1 VGSTSRMAEFV
12 NQQNSKRGHYADV
25 IKDIADKKV
34 CPFCPEQLENFHKN
48 PIRKYGHWI
57 VTNNMYPYKP
67 VKQHIL
73 LIHEEHIE
81 HAAELSPEAWAELRE
96 IIEKETADRNM
107 VGGAFMMR
115 FGDTHFTGA
124 SVAHLHAH
132 LVQSD
137 PNSEGYDP
145 EQGLRARIG

>member
-1 VGSTSRMAEFV
+1 MADFV
-12 NQQNSKRGHYADV
+12 NEQNAKRGHYAEV
-25 IKDIADKKV
+25 IKDIADKQV
-34 CPFCPEQLENFHKN
+34 CPFCPEQLANFHKN

-73 LIHEEHIE
+73 LIHEAHIE
-81 HAAELSPEAWAELRE
+81 HASEISAEAWSELQD
-96 IIEKETADRNM
+96 IVKQETAERDM
-107 VGGAFMMR
+107 IGGALTMR
-115 FGDTHFTGA
+115 FGDTHYTGA

-137 PNSEGYDP
+137 PDAPDYDP
-145 EQGLRARIG
+145 EQGVRVRIG

>member
-1 VGSTSRMAEFV
+1 MSGFV
-12 NQQNSKRGHYADV
+12 NEQNSKRGHYADV
-25 IKDIADKKV
+25 IKDIADKQV
-34 CPFCPEQLENFHKN
+34 CPFCPEQLTNFHKN

-57 VTNNMYPYKP
+57 VTNNMYPYRP

-73 LIHEEHIE
+73 LIHEQHIE
-81 HAAELSPEAWAELRE
+81 HVRDLSNEAWIELHEVIKQEASER
-96 IIEKETADRNM
+96 KM

-137 PNSEGYDP
+137 PAAGDYDP
-145 EQGLRARIG
+145 ELGLRARIG

>member
-1 VGSTSRMAEFV
+1 MGGFV
-12 NQQNSKRGHYADV
+12 NEQNAKRGHYADV
-25 IKDIADKKV
+25 IKDIAEKQV
-34 CPFCPEQLENFHKN
+34 CPFCPEQLANFHKN
-48 PIRKYGHWI
+48 PIRRHGHWI

-81 HAAELSPEAWAELRE
+81 HANELSAEAWQELKE
-96 IIEKETADRNM
+96 ILEQETAERNM
-107 VGGAFMMR
+107 VGGALMMR

-124 SVAHLHAH
+124 SVSHLHAH

-137 PNSEGYDP
+137 PDAPDYNP
-145 EQGLRARIG
+145 EQGLRVRIG